1 MLCWGREGWQHA
13 NLFPRFTEI
22 HKTNGLMAMKTWW
35 LVVVAVVIA
44 VSGCAKEETEQK
56 QSLQGAN
63 LLRAHTSGTTKNAE
77 LDQGPAERAASYL
90 RQRDDVRDV
99 VAVNTGEKLLVA
111 YQIPHLQRWNRKK
124 IEKDID
130 SRLRNMFPG
139 YDIISSSDL
148 KIFWKTK
155 ELKANMGKRH
165 WDGRKVNR
173 EIGRIKALS
182 KEQT

>member
-1 MLCWGREGWQHA
+1 
-13 NLFPRFTEI
+13 
-22 HKTNGLMAMKTWW
+22 MKTWW

-124 IEKDID
+124 IEKDVED
-130 SRLRNMFPG
+130 RLRDMFPG
-139 YDIISSSDL
+139 YQVVSSSDL
-148 KIFWKTK
+148 KIFWKTQQ
-155 ELKANMGKRH
+155 LKTKMVNKR
-165 WDGRKVNR
+165 WDQREVNR
-173 EIGRIKALS
+173 EIGRIEKLS

>member
-124 IEKDID
+124 IEKDVED
-130 SRLRNMFPG
+130 RLRDMFPG
-139 YDIISSSDL
+139 YQVVSSSDL
-148 KIFWKTK
+148 KIFWKTQQ
-155 ELKANMGKRH
+155 LKTKMVNKR
-165 WDGRKVNR
+165 WDQREVNR
-173 EIGRIKALS
+173 EIGRIEKLS